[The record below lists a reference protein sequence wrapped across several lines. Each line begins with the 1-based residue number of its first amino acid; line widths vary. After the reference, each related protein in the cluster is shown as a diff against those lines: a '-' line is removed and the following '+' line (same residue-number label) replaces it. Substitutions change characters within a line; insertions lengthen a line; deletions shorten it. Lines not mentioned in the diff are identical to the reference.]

1 MFNRSQ
7 FILLYAPDNSSHF
20 ITSKVLNMLNI
31 FEYGIQ
37 MIYLQSKNVYS

>member
-7 FILLYAPDNSSHF
+7 FILLYAPDNSSHLV
-20 ITSKVLNMLNI
+20 TSDVLNMLNI

-37 MIYLQSKNVYS
+37 MMYLHSKNVYS